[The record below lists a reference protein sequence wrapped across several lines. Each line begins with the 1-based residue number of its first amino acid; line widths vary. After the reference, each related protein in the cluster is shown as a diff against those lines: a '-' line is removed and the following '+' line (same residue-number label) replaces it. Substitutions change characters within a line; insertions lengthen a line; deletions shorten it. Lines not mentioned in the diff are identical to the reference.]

1 MPTVA
6 LTIHIPDAL
15 QEFLIAELSD
25 LDFDT
30 FEQHDQFM
38 VAYIPTTR
46 WNDVARE
53 GVEMWMARHGLRTPI
68 TEEVIADQ
76 NWNRTWE
83 KTVQPVAVEPF
94 LIRPTWHETPPD
106 HADLIL
112 LEIDPKMSFGT
123 GYHESTR
130 LLLRMLP
137 DYVESGSFVLD
148 AGTGTGILAVAAIK
162 LGASSAIAFDIDPW
176 SQDNAVENFYLN
188 GVVDRVE
195 MRPGSIELVDEKDFD
210 VILANINYNVIA
222 GLLPNFAGKL
232 AEDGSLLVSGILSRD
247 RDRILTTAS
256 RRGLRLRDE
265 REENEWWLGVFALF
279 E

>member
-1 MPTVA
+1 VPTVA

-15 QEFLIAELSD
+15 QEFLIAELAD
-25 LDFDT
+25 LDFET
-30 FEQHDQFM
+30 FEQHDRFM
-38 VAYIPTTR
+38 VAYIPATR

-53 GVEMWMARHGLRTPI
+53 GVERWMARHGLTTPI

-76 NWNRTWE
+76 NWNRKWE
-83 KTVQPVAVEPF
+83 ETVRPVVVEPF
-94 LIRPTWHETPPD
+94 LIRPTWHETPPE

-130 LLLRMLP
+130 LLLRLLP
-137 DYVESGSFVLD
+137 DFVNSGCFVLD

-162 LGASSAIAFDIDPW
+162 LGASSAIAFDVDPW

-188 GVVDRVE
+188 GVADRVE
-195 MRPGSIELVDEKDFD
+195 MRSGAIESVDEKEFD

-222 GLLPNFAGKL
+222 GLLPNFAEKL

-247 RDRILTTAS
+247 RDRLLKAAEQ
-256 RRGLRLRDE
+256 RGLGLRSE
-265 REENEWWLGVFALF
+265 REENEWWSGVFTLS

>member
-15 QEFLIAELSD
+15 QEILIAELSD
-25 LDFDT
+25 LDFET
-30 FEQHDQFM
+30 FEQHDEFM
-38 VAYIPTTR
+38 VAYIPATR

-53 GVEMWMARHGLRTPI
+53 GVEMWMARHGLTAPI

-76 NWNRTWE
+76 NWNRKWE
-83 KTVQPVAVEPF
+83 ETVRPVVVEPF
-94 LIRPTWHETPPD
+94 LIRPTWHETPPE
-106 HADLIL
+106 HTDLIL

-137 DYVESGSFVLD
+137 EVVKEGGFVLD

-188 GVVDRVE
+188 SVADRVE
-195 MRPGSIELVDEKDFD
+195 MRSGAIELVDEKEFD
-210 VILANINYNVIA
+210 VILANINYNVIV
-222 GLLPNFAGKL
+222 GLLPNFGEKL
-232 AEDGSLLVSGILSRD
+232 AKDGSLLVSGILSRD
-247 RDRILTTAS
+247 RERLLKAAE
-256 RRGLRLRDE
+256 RRGLALRTE
-265 REENEWWLGVFALF
+265 REENEWWSGVFTLLG
-279 E
+279 